1 MGPFAVAALRTVHGP
16 VFVGVHGWTLT
27 RVHLPEPLEADT
39 DRAPIEVGRRLV
51 VVADHSWGVI
61 GISSSPG

>member
-1 MGPFAVAALRTVHGP
+1 